1 VRVVLTLG
9 HVAHRQWLR
18 ASGWSERLQPAERP
32 AFAHGAEAH
41 LGDGTVLISSYHP
54 SRQNT
59 NTGRLT
65 REMWY
70 AVFERAREVVDGG

>member
-1 VRVVLTLG
+1 MPDGLVLL
-9 HVAHRQWLR
+9 
-18 ASGWSERLQPAERP
+18 
-32 AFAHGAEAH
+32 
-41 LGDGTVLISSYHP
+41 SSFHP

-70 AVFERAREVVDGG
+70 RVFARARELTGTPAPQGDLVPM

>member
-1 VRVVLTLG
+1 
-9 HVAHRQWLR
+9 
-18 ASGWSERLQPAERP
+18 
-32 AFAHGAEAH
+32 
-41 LGDGTVLISSYHP
+41 LISSYHP

-70 AVFERAREVVDGG
+70 AVFERAREVVDGGSG